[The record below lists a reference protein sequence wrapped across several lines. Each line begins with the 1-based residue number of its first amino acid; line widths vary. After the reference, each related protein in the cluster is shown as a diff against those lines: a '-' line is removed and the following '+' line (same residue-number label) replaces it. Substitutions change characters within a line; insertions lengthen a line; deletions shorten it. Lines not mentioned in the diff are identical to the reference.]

1 MKLEYIFNL
10 LCMLASYIW
19 ICISSAGWD
28 KYSKLFFFYFFRL
41 EQQQV
46 CFEMVRTHLLLD
58 FKYGVFLIFDLV
70 FEGVS
75 SLLISPAKLNGA
87 VLLEMNLRCRLE
99 TATCN
104 CLNLI
109 CSYWGWWQNDEI
121 LSCFSCCSTHEAG
134 KLICIF

>member
-1 MKLEYIFNL
+1 
-10 LCMLASYIW
+10 
-19 ICISSAGWD
+19 
-28 KYSKLFFFYFFRL
+28 
-41 EQQQV
+41 
-46 CFEMVRTHLLLD
+46 MVRTHLLLG

-87 VLLEMNLRCRLE
+87 VLLEINLRRRLE

-109 CSYWGWWQNDEI
+109 CSYWGW
-121 LSCFSCCSTHEAG
+121 
-134 KLICIF
+134 